1 MFSIA
6 GLTTM
11 IKTCFFAAVAFLSSL
26 ALNAQKLSVAVNYDS
41 NDGTPGNN
49 EICYKPGRLLVWDDF
64 KGKPVEGSDAAA
76 LTNAG
81 FGIKLAF
88 RRDERG
94 SQLLINVSCNFSKK
108 DSWVKPGNKNAYI
121 LNHEQK
127 HFDIAYIHSR
137 LFMQKLQQANFTN
150 ANYTAVI
157 EKIYNET
164 AAAMSKMQNQYDAE
178 SSHSRVPEKQS
189 DWDGKISNQLALVVK
204 E

>member
-1 MFSIA
+1 
-6 GLTTM
+6 M
-11 IKTCFFAAVAFLSSL
+11 IKASFFITVIFLSSL
-26 ALNAQKLSVAVNYDS
+26 ALNAQKLNVAVNYDS
-41 NDGTPGNN
+41 NNGTPGNN
-49 EICYKPGRLLVWDDF
+49 EISYKPGRMLGWDDF

-94 SQLLINVSCNFSKK
+94 SQLVINVSCNFSKK

-127 HFDIAYIHSR
+127 HFDIAYIHSQ

-157 EKIYNET
+157 EKVYNET

-178 SSHSRVPEKQS
+178 SSHSRIPEKQS
-189 DWDGKISNQLALVVK
+189 EWDEKINNQLTIVVK